1 MLRNIFSIG
10 VRSVSSHVKNIKIA
24 KTHIKVPQSFQIQPV
39 QTYCSK
45 VENVSPNETPTIEDP
60 EREKRLKV
68 IKLEMDVCRQEGRRV
83 PDPASIKPQQWEDI
97 LALTSRSARWKFYAF
112 LWQIEKRK
120 ESEVLKKEKKRL
132 VIEEKRAQEREQDD
146 DGHISYG
153 LHRNTMFLRIYDT
166 TIDRWNNS
174 KLINA
179 MQFGPKLIIDC
190 SYDKHMVPRE
200 AKNTAKQLMF
210 LFADNRVD
218 NEPFDLHFCNVNFN
232 GIVMQNLQKHIPTM
246 LETGFPMNIHEE
258 SYLELFPRKKLVYLT
273 PHCNNDLL
281 EYNHDDIY
289 IVGAMVDK
297 INNDPLSLAKA
308 KSQGLRMARLPLDH
322 YLQWGS
328 GSGKSLTIDQ
338 MLKILLDVKTS
349 GDWNKALR
357 FVPRRKLADYRQDK
371 EERIPTSYKL
381 ERFQDYKFNVE
392 KWGAKKFDGHSEKR
406 VDRRLESK
414 NSSRKV
420 LDNIFVEEKS

>member
-10 VRSVSSHVKNIKIA
+10 VRSLSSHVKSFKIV
-24 KTHIKVPQSFQIQPV
+24 KSHTKVPQSYQIQPV

-45 VENVSPNETPTIEDP
+45 VEDVFPNETPSIEDP

-97 LALTSRSARWKFYAF
+97 LALPSRSARWKFYAF

-120 ESEVLKKEKKRL
+120 ESEVIKKEKKRL
-132 VIEEKRAQEREQDD
+132 VIEEKRAQEREQND
-146 DGHISYG
+146 DGHINYG

-166 TIDRWNNS
+166 TIDRWNNN

-218 NEPFDLHFCNVNFN
+218 TEPFDLHFCNANFN
-232 GIVMQNLQKHIPTM
+232 SIVMKNLQKHIPTM
-246 LETGFPMNIHEE
+246 LETGFPINIHEE

-392 KWGAKKFDGHSEKR
+392 KWGAKKFNSHSEKK

-414 NSSRKV
+414 NSTRKV